1 MEAASARDLFRE
13 VEAVL
18 MRRVE
23 HVERE
28 NRRLKRLGLVMAAG
42 LAVALLV
49 SLGLLMVGLSNGFP
63 GSGAAVINAR
73 SFILRDDAGLARATL
88 ELTDEGQVRMGM
100 RDRDGRERVRLG
112 LLQDGSPGLTLSDR
126 EGRPRVVL
134 GVLPDQTTNLVFADE
149 AGRSRAVLGLTQDQA
164 ATLVFAD
171 RGGETRVGVGVDSQG
186 QGGVTLYEQ
195 EAGPRPA
202 EAVPDSVPEVA
213 ADSVVPPEP

>member
-1 MEAASARDLFRE
+1 MQTSTSPQTFPDRQFPWFTGLWSPSSPAPASGG
-13 VEAVL
+13 
-18 MRRVE
+18 E
-23 HVERE
+23 HVTLWQRM
-28 NRRLKRLGLVMAAG
+28 RLNA
-42 LAVALLV
+42 
-49 SLGLLMVGLSNGFP
+49 
-63 GSGAAVINAR
+63 AAVR
-73 SFILRDDAGLARATL
+73 PLLRDAGISADRVRTIRCGSCGLDDAGLARATL
-88 ELTDEGQVRMGM
+88 ELTDEGMVRMGM
-100 RDRDGRERVRLG
+100 RDRDGRERIRLG

-202 EAVPDSVPEVA
+202 EAVPDSVPTEA